1 MIFAVASCT
10 MLKTPM
16 TFSPLVRALAHSS
29 PLNFIFSGDA
39 LLVQTDTLQLPA
51 LQQCAEL
58 QIPALQWFPVGQ
70 LNGIYCQTTWAANQ
84 IDAPDGL
91 VWRKLRSLFATMEED
106 LLAVAGRAFQ
116 IGNWARTHRFCGA
129 CGAPTLQL
137 PGERCMTCTACKHA
151 AYPRISPAMMVL
163 VKRGNQILLAKHAN
177 SPAPFYTALAGFV
190 EAGESVEET
199 IHREVMEEVGLKVGK
214 IRYFASQPWPFPHS
228 LMMAY
233 TAEYQSGDIQID
245 TTEIADARW
254 FGPDDDLP
262 LVPHSI
268 SIASSLIR
276 AHLPTRA
283 QPAS

>member
-1 MIFAVASCT
+1 
-10 MLKTPM
+10 MLKTPI
-16 TFSPLVRALAHSS
+16 TFSPLVQALAHSN

-39 LLVQTDTLQLPA
+39 LLVQAGTPQLPSP
-51 LQQCAEL
+51 QQCAGL
-58 QIPALQWFPVGQ
+58 QIPTQQWLPVGQ
-70 LNGIYCQTTWAANQ
+70 LNGAYCQTTWVTDQ
-84 IDAPDGL
+84 TYVPEGL
-91 VWRKLRSLFATMEED
+91 VWRRLRSLFATMEED

-129 CGAPTLQL
+129 CGAPTQQL
-137 PGERCMTCTACKHA
+137 PGERCMTCPVCKHA

-163 VKRGNQILLAKHAN
+163 VKRGNQILLAKHAA

-199 IHREVMEEVGLKVGK
+199 IHREVMEEVGLKVDN

-228 LMMAY
+228 LMIAY

-254 FGPDDDLP
+254 FGPGDDLP

-276 AHLPTRA
+276 AHLP
-283 QPAS
+283 

>member
-1 MIFAVASCT
+1 MIFAVASYT
-10 MLKTPM
+10 MLKTPI
-16 TFSPLVRALAHSS
+16 TFSPLVQAQAHSS

-39 LLVQTDTLQLPA
+39 LLVEADTLQLPT
-51 LQQCAEL
+51 LQQCAGL
-58 QIPALQWFPVGQ
+58 PSADARWFPVGQ
-70 LNGIYCQTTWAANQ
+70 LNGSYCQTTWATPQAGPSESL
-84 IDAPDGL
+84 ALDGL
-91 VWRKLRSLFATMEED
+91 VWRKLRSLFGVMEED
-106 LLAVAGRAFQ
+106 LLAVAGRAIQ
-116 IGNWARTHRFCGA
+116 IGNWARTHRFCGS

-137 PGERCMTCTACKHA
+137 PNERCMTCTVCKHA

-163 VKRGNQILLAKHAN
+163 VKRGRQILLAKHAT

-199 IHREVMEEVGLKVGK
+199 IHREVMEEVGLRVDN

-228 LMMAY
+228 LMIAY

-254 FGPDDDLP
+254 FGPGDDLP

-276 AHLPTRA
+276 ANLP
-283 QPAS
+283 